1 MTDRLR
7 YEKDGVR
14 AWADLRIELTSRL
27 IGMLGET
34 SVRTALASAIESGSL
49 EPFNVDTVV
58 SREQNSAPRTPTV
71 AANKQPNTR
80 ARIRIYERAIIRDLP
95 GVAEFATMSSGERQA
110 HPEIN
115 RLMSIAA
122 GVISRGKAK
131 GISDRYLLHHALWYG
146 LNRYKSRKSN
156 EEMGRCRAGGRRTPR
171 PAMD

>member
-80 ARIRIYERAIIRDLP
+80 ARIRIY
-95 GVAEFATMSSGERQA
+95 S
-110 HPEIN
+110 
-115 RLMSIAA
+115 
-122 GVISRGKAK
+122 
-131 GISDRYLLHHALWYG
+131 AL
-146 LNRYKSRKSN
+146 
-156 EEMGRCRAGGRRTPR
+156 
-171 PAMD
+171 